1 MAQKGRQEDIMNKK
15 QAVNPY
21 LPSWEFVPD
30 GEPHVFDGRV
40 YIYGSHDFYNGDV
53 FCMGDYVGWSA
64 DLNDLGN
71 WQYEGILYGRQDDP
85 GNPTGEGCL
94 YAPDVTKGPDGRYY
108 LYYAVSNLRVISVAV
123 CDTPAGRYQFLGYVH
138 DKEGRRIGERP
149 QDEPQFDPGVLTEGE
164 KTYLYTGFC
173 GRGDKS
179 RHGAMGMVLGTD
191 MLTVLEEPV
200 FVVPGCEYSTGT
212 GFEGHEYFEA
222 ASIRKKDDLY
232 IFVYSSVVMHE
243 LCYAWSRSP
252 LEGFQ
257 YGGVLNSNADIG
269 IDTYKPAE
277 VPAAYGAN
285 NHGSIVKLGE
295 DWYIFYH
302 RHTNGTWFSRQGC
315 AEKLPIREDGLFGQA
330 ELTSCGL
337 NGGPLKGEGY
347 YPSYIACHLFT
358 DHPAVYVGDS
368 DAPEYSNG
376 SFPKIVKEGWDGDQN
391 EGYITNLRDS
401 YTAGFRYFDLKGVT
415 GITLTIRGYAYGEM
429 EVRTAFAGPVVKVIP
444 LHYANIWVDFSA
456 ELELPEGA
464 DSLYFTYRGPGSASF
479 KGFTLRKD

>member
-1 MAQKGRQEDIMNKK
+1 
-15 QAVNPY
+15 
-21 LPSWEFVPD
+21 
-30 GEPHVFDGRV
+30 
-40 YIYGSHDFYNGDV
+40 
-53 FCMGDYVGWSA
+53 
-64 DLNDLGN
+64 
-71 WQYEGILYGRQDDP
+71 
-85 GNPTGEGCL
+85 
-94 YAPDVTKGPDGRYY
+94 
-108 LYYAVSNLRVISVAV
+108 
-123 CDTPAGRYQFLGYVH
+123 
-138 DKEGRRIGERP
+138 
-149 QDEPQFDPGVLTEGE
+149 
-164 KTYLYTGFC
+164 
-173 GRGDKS
+173 
-179 RHGAMGMVLGTD
+179 MGMVLDTD

-200 FVVPGCEYSTGT
+200 FVGPGCEYSTGT

>member
-1 MAQKGRQEDIMNKK
+1 MMMEDCIMSKK
-15 QAVNPY
+15 QAFNPY

-53 FCMGDYVGWSA
+53 FCMGDYVCWSA
-64 DLNDLGN
+64 DIHDLGN
-71 WQYEGILYGRQDDP
+71 WRYEGVIYKRNEDP
-85 GNPTGEGCL
+85 GNPDGEGCL

-108 LYYAVSNLRVISVAV
+108 LYYVVSNLQVVSVAV
-123 CDTPAGRYQFLGYVH
+123 CDEPAGKYTFLGYVH
-138 DKEGRRIGERP
+138 DQENRRIGEREG
-149 QDEPQFDPGVLTEGE
+149 DEPQFDPGVLTEGD

-179 RHGAMGMVLGTD
+179 RHGAMGMLLGRD
-191 MLTVLEEPV
+191 MLTVLEGPV
-200 FVVPGCEYSTGT
+200 IVAPGCEYSEGT

-232 IFVYSSVVMHE
+232 LLIYSSVVMHE
-243 LCYAWSRSP
+243 LCYAYSKSP

-257 YGGVLNSNADIG
+257 YGGVLNSNVDLG
-269 IDTYKPAE
+269 IDTYKPADR
-277 VPAAYGAN
+277 PAAFGAN
-285 NHGSIVKLGE
+285 NHGSIVEMNG

-337 NGGPLKGEGY
+337 NGGPLAGEGY
-347 YPSYIACHLFT
+347 YPSCIACHLFT
-358 DHPAVYVGDS
+358 DRPVIYVGDS
-368 DAPEYSNG
+368 DKPEYVNG

-391 EGYITNLRDS
+391 EGNITNMYDQC
-401 YTAGFRYFDLKGVT
+401 TAGFRYFDLSHVSE
-415 GITLTIRGYAYGEM
+415 ITLTIRGYAYGSM
-429 EVRTAFAGPVVKVIP
+429 EIRTSFEGSAVKTIP
-444 LHYANIWVDFSA
+444 LHYSNIWRDIKT
-456 ELELPEGA
+456 EIKLPEGA

-479 KGFTLRKD
+479 KGFTLK